1 MTGQKEKRCHSTPDV
16 GCRSISSPHFSVSID
31 TIISGQVLRRPKQLV
46 LHANLIQRVTSRI
59 GTDRVRYLRSVA
71 DLTSGNTRN
80 TPYLNPS
87 SSRAAGLVFRLGDHP
102 SLCPVISQITSNYLR
117 PKHRPAVK
125 RRLGDSDP
133 MLIRTSAR
141 TYTTLRCQIAAESRQ
156 LISRCFTFFFRISYR
171 TSTPYTHPLLS
182 LPPRIVP
189 RSTPR
194 PKATA
199 WQLYFPEYVR
209 CTPCLDR

>member
-1 MTGQKEKRCHSTPDV
+1 MTEQKEKRSHSTPDV
-16 GCRSISSPHFSVSID
+16 GCRSISSPHSSVSID
-31 TIISGQVLRRPKQLV
+31 TIISGKVLRRPKQLV

-59 GTDRVRYLRSVA
+59 GTDRVRHLRPVA

-87 SSRAAGLVFRLGDHP
+87 GSRAAGLGLEITRLSAQSFLNH
-102 SLCPVISQITSNYLR
+102 IYLR

-156 LISRCFTFFFRISYR
+156 LISGGFTIF
-171 TSTPYTHPLLS
+171 
-182 LPPRIVP
+182 
-189 RSTPR
+189 
-194 PKATA
+194 
-199 WQLYFPEYVR
+199 
-209 CTPCLDR
+209 